1 MQGARAG
8 LERFD
13 RDDDG
18 AILLLGLVAL
28 MILMLLAWVLFDAGK
43 MGRHKLTVQAAA
55 DTAAYSQAAVKARS
69 MNNLAY
75 ANIAKRSVV
84 GMHSQYLA
92 LWTTYRDWYNEHRVK
107 CVTLELEPSCKI
119 MEDNQ
124 AIVEAEQEGDYKNFR
139 DHLSENY
146 YLQDVI
152 AIDNYQRYTHALTP
166 WWGWGEAVLRA
177 SRNGAGMAAS
187 FPAPRPERSGSA
199 SIPPILETITDRVIA
214 QVGFEP
220 LMPHTGRRAMLPV
233 KIGCYDSSNTGQKC
247 DRSRASERAPFEGG
261 MDTELSFMDEEYNAN
276 IEKYKQASEGDA
288 ASQHILDEA
297 ANRFP
302 STVLNQARNV
312 FGAYGRP
319 WRLLPTSNRALW
331 TSWTSNLVVTYR
343 RKEELFDEMKDKYK
357 PVPADYTHQDE
368 EKFRISGYWGM
379 ARAEISFQ
387 GGFRAP
393 DLWHPRWTG
402 RLRPV
407 ALPGEF
413 QETGLKMSAIYHDVI
428 PYLALSGIITTGDN
442 SIVDDSFDDLVF
454 MERANRALGHS
465 TVEGIAK

>member
-1 MQGARAG
+1 
-8 LERFD
+8 
-13 RDDDG
+13 
-18 AILLLGLVAL
+18 LLGLVAL
-28 MILMLLAWVLFDAGK
+28 MILMLLAWVLFDTGK

-69 MNNLAY
+69 MNNLVY
-75 ANIAKRSVV
+75 ANIAKRSVI

-92 LWTTYRDWYNEHRVK
+92 LWTTYRDWYDEHRIK
-107 CVTLELEPSCKI
+107 CETQDIESSCQI
-119 MEDNQ
+119 MQANQ
-124 AIVEAEQEGDYKNFR
+124 AIVEAEQDNDFKNFN
-139 DHLSENY
+139 DHLGHNY

-166 WWGWGEAVLRA
+166 WWSWGEAVLRA

-187 FPAPRPERSGSA
+187 FPAPRGTA
-199 SIPPILETITDRVIA
+199 KGAPILGSITDRVINE
-214 QVGFEP
+214 VGFAP
-220 LMPHTGRRAMLPV
+220 LVRHTGHRAMLPV
-233 KIGCYDSSNTGQKC
+233 KIGCYNSDYTGQDC
-247 DRSRASERAPFEGG
+247 DIPQASERAPYEGG

-276 IEKYKQASEGDA
+276 IDKYKAASEGGA

-302 STVLNQARNV
+302 AAFMNEARNV

-319 WRLLPTSNRALW
+319 WRLFQTSNRARW
-331 TSWTSNLVVTYR
+331 TSWTSNLVLTYR
-343 RKEELFDEMKDKYK
+343 RNEELFGEMRTKYN
-357 PVPADYTHQDE
+357 PVSNDYSVEDAE
-368 EKFRISGYWGM
+368 RFRLSGYWGM

-413 QETGLKMSAIYHDVI
+413 QEAGLKMSSIYHDVL
-428 PYLALSGIITTGDN
+428 PYLALSGIITTGD
-442 SIVDDSFDDLVF
+442 SAIAEDSFDDFVF